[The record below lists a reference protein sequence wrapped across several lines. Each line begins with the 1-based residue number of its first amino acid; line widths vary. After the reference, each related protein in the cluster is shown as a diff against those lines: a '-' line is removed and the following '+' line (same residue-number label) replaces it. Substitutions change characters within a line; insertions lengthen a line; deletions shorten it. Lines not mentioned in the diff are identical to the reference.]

1 MRLVDNQQP
10 GVVQQGTPS
19 LQPVDGVRQKI
30 VVVADLDHA
39 LAPRDLPQIPVV
51 PAAPGTRTIRGTMCG
66 NAYLPAVKSAELRQL
81 IQIQLSAQ
89 GEKRFELVLVFF
101 FLPNS
106 FQTAGEPNIADKS
119 LLSLADG
126 SVERPVDH
134 TIFQ

>member
-1 MRLVDNQQP
+1 
-10 GVVQQGTPS
+10 
-19 LQPVDGVRQKI
+19 
-30 VVVADLDHA
+30 
-39 LAPRDLPQIPVV
+39 
-51 PAAPGTRTIRGTMCG
+51 MCG

-106 FQTAGEPNIADKS
+106 FQTLGEPNVADKS

-134 TIFQ
+134 AILQQNTGEKGKIFPADGFLKRDGRG